1 MSKFSYKIRVATEE
15 DLSILMD
22 LIKQLA
28 VYEKLID
35 NYTATMEL
43 YRKYGFSEDA
53 IFGAL
58 LVEKIAGEG
67 PDYLGI
73 ALYYYTYSTFTGK
86 PTLYLEDI
94 FVPEEFRGQGIGTS
108 LLVELAK
115 IAVKKDCAR
124 MDWIVLDWNKPSWEF
139 YKNLGAFPLEEWTV
153 FRMLAPEIKNL
164 AEKKLPNT

>member
-1 MSKFSYKIRVATEE
+1 MAELSYEIRAAVEE
-15 DLSILMD
+15 DLPVLMD

-35 NYTATMEL
+35 SYTATMEL
-43 YRKYGFSEDA
+43 YHKYGFSEDA

-58 LVEKIAGEG
+58 LVEKTGGEG
-67 PDYLGI
+67 PDYLGV

-94 FVPEEFRGQGIGTS
+94 FVPEEYRGRGIGTG

-115 IAVKKDCAR
+115 IAVEKDCGR
-124 MDWIVLDWNKPSWEF
+124 MDWVVLDWNKPSWEF
-139 YKNLGAFPLEEWTV
+139 YKNLGAFPLDEWTV
-153 FRMLAPEIKNL
+153 FRMLPPEIKKL
-164 AEKKLPNT
+164 AEKL

>member
-1 MSKFSYKIRVATEE
+1 MAKLSYKIRPALEE
-15 DLSILMD
+15 DLPVLMD

-35 NYTATMEL
+35 SYTATLEL
-43 YRKYGFSEDA
+43 YRKYGFGEDA

-58 LVEKIAGEG
+58 LVEKTTGEG
-67 PDYLGI
+67 LDYLGV

-94 FVPEEFRGQGIGTS
+94 FVPEEYRGRGIGTG

-115 IAVKKDCAR
+115 IAGEKDCAR
-124 MDWIVLDWNKPSWEF
+124 IDWVVLDWNKPSWDF
-139 YKNLGAFPLEEWTV
+139 YKNLGAFPMEDWTV
-153 FRMLAPEIKNL
+153 FRMLPPEIKKL
-164 AEKKLPNT
+164 AEKKL

>member
-1 MSKFSYKIRVATEE
+1 MAKLSYEIRPALEE
-15 DLSILMD
+15 DLPVLMG

-35 NYTATMEL
+35 SYTATIEL

-58 LVEKIAGEG
+58 LVEKTAGEG
-67 PDYLGI
+67 PDYLGV

-86 PTLYLEDI
+86 PTLYLEDV
-94 FVPEEFRGQGIGTS
+94 FVPEEYRGRGIGTG

-115 IAVKKDCAR
+115 IAVEKDCAR
-124 MDWIVLDWNKPSWEF
+124 MDWVVLDWNKPSWEF
-139 YKNLGAFPLEEWTV
+139 YKNLGALPMEDWTV
-153 FRMLAPEIKNL
+153 FRMLFPEIKEL
-164 AEKKLPNT
+164 AEKTS

>member
-1 MSKFSYKIRVATEE
+1 MAELSYEIRPAEEE
-15 DLSILMD
+15 DLPVLMD

-35 NYTATMEL
+35 SYTATVEL
-43 YRKYGFSEDA
+43 YRKYGFGEDA

-58 LVEKIAGEG
+58 LVEKTGGEG
-67 PDYLGI
+67 PDYLGV

-94 FVPEEFRGQGIGTS
+94 FVPEKYRGRGIGTR

-115 IAVKKDCAR
+115 IAVEKDCSR
-124 MDWIVLDWNKPSWEF
+124 MDWIVLDWNKPSWDF
-139 YKNLGAFPLEEWTV
+139 YKNLGAFPLDDWTV
-153 FRMLAPEIKNL
+153 FRMLSPEIKKL
-164 AEKKLPNT
+164 AEKKL

>member
-1 MSKFSYKIRVATEE
+1 MSDLAYKVRHALEE
-15 DLSILMD
+15 DLPVLMD

-35 NYTATMEL
+35 SYTATREL

-58 LVEKIAGEG
+58 LVEKTAGEG
-67 PDYLGI
+67 PDYLGV

-94 FVPEEFRGQGIGTS
+94 FVPEEYRGRGIGTG

-115 IAVKKDCAR
+115 IAVEKDCAR
-124 MDWIVLDWNKPSWEF
+124 MDWIVLDWNKPSWDF
-139 YKNLGAFPLEEWTV
+139 YKNLGAFPMEDWTV
-153 FRMLAPEIKNL
+153 FRMLFPEIKNL
-164 AEKKLPNT
+164 AEKKG

>member
-1 MSKFSYKIRVATEE
+1 MVELSYKIKPALE
-15 DLSILMD
+15 DDLPVLMD

-35 NYTATMEL
+35 SYTATLEL

-58 LVEKIAGEG
+58 LVEKTAGEG
-67 PDYLGI
+67 PDYLGV

-94 FVPEEFRGQGIGTS
+94 FVPEEYRGRGIGTR

-115 IAVKKDCAR
+115 IAVEKDCGR

-139 YKNLGAFPLEEWTV
+139 YRNLGALPMEDWTV
-153 FRMLAPEIKNL
+153 FRMLPPDIKKL
-164 AEKKLPNT
+164 AEKKTG

>member
-1 MSKFSYKIRVATEE
+1 MDEVSYKIRPAVEE
-15 DLSILMD
+15 DLPVLMT

-35 NYTATMEL
+35 SFSATEEL
-43 YRKYGFSEDA
+43 YCKYGFSEDA
-53 IFGAL
+53 IFSAL
-58 LVEKIAGEG
+58 LVERTRGKG

-73 ALYYYTYSTFTGK
+73 ALYYFTFSTFTGK

-94 FVPEEFRGQGIGTS
+94 FVPEEYRGQGIGTS

-115 IAVKKDCAR
+115 IAVKRDCAR
-124 MDWIVLDWNKPSWEF
+124 MDWIVLDWNKLSWEF
-139 YKNLGAFPLEEWTV
+139 YNKLGAFPLDEWTV

-164 AEKKLPNT
+164 AEKF

>member
-1 MSKFSYKIRVATEE
+1 MDEVSYKIRPAVEE
-15 DLSILMD
+15 DLPVLMT

-35 NYTATMEL
+35 SFSATEEL
-43 YRKYGFSEDA
+43 YCKYGFSEDA
-53 IFGAL
+53 IFSAL
-58 LVEKIAGEG
+58 LVERTRGEG

-73 ALYYYTYSTFTGK
+73 ALYYFTFSTFTGK

-94 FVPEEFRGQGIGTS
+94 FVPEEYRGQGIGTS

-115 IAVKKDCAR
+115 IAVKRDCAR
-124 MDWIVLDWNKPSWEF
+124 MDWIVLDWNKLSWEF
-139 YKNLGAFPLEEWTV
+139 YNKLGSFPLDEWTV

-164 AEKKLPNT
+164 AEKF

>member
-1 MSKFSYKIRVATEE
+1 MTELSYKIRSAEEE
-15 DLSILMD
+15 DLPVLMD

-35 NYTATMEL
+35 SYTATLEL

-58 LVEKIAGEG
+58 LVEKTAGEG
-67 PDYLGI
+67 PDYLGV

-94 FVPEEFRGQGIGTS
+94 FVPEEYRGRGIGTR

-115 IAVKKDCAR
+115 IAVEKDCGR

-139 YKNLGAFPLEEWTV
+139 YENLGAFALDDWTV
-153 FRMLAPEIKNL
+153 FRMLPPEIKKL
-164 AEKKLPNT
+164 AEKKH

>member
-1 MSKFSYKIRVATEE
+1 MVDLSYKIRPALEE
-15 DLSILMD
+15 DLPVLMD

-35 NYTATMEL
+35 SYTATLEL
-43 YRKYGFSEDA
+43 YRKYGFGEDA

-58 LVEKIAGEG
+58 LVEKTAGEG
-67 PDYLGI
+67 PDCLGV

-94 FVPEEFRGQGIGTS
+94 FVPEEYRGRGIGTG

-115 IAVKKDCAR
+115 IAVEKGCAR
-124 MDWIVLDWNKPSWEF
+124 IDWIVLDWNKPSWDF
-139 YKNLGAFPLEEWTV
+139 YKNLGAFPMEDWTV
-153 FRMLAPEIKNL
+153 FRMLPPEIKKL
-164 AEKKLPNT
+164 AEKKL

>member
-1 MSKFSYKIRVATEE
+1 MCSLEKTISLENGDYSMSKFSYKIRVATEE
-15 DLSILMD
+15 DLPILMD

-35 NYTATMEL
+35 SYTATMEL

-58 LVEKIAGEG
+58 LVEKTAGEC

-94 FVPEEFRGQGIGTS
+94 
-108 LLVELAK
+108 K
-115 IAVKKDCAR
+115 YNAVF
-124 MDWIVLDWNKPSWEF
+124 L
-139 YKNLGAFPLEEWTV
+139 
-153 FRMLAPEIKNL
+153 
-164 AEKKLPNT
+164 

>member
-1 MSKFSYKIRVATEE
+1 MAGLSYKIRPAVEE
-15 DLSILMD
+15 DLPVLMD

-35 NYTATMEL
+35 SYTATVEL

-58 LVEKIAGEG
+58 LVEKTGGEG
-67 PDYLGI
+67 PDYLGV

-94 FVPEEFRGQGIGTS
+94 FVPEENRGRGIGTG
-108 LLVELAK
+108 LLVELGK
-115 IAVKKDCAR
+115 IAVEKGCAR
-124 MDWIVLDWNKPSWEF
+124 MDWIVLDWNKPSWDF
-139 YKNLGAFPLEEWTV
+139 YKNLGAFPLDEWTV
-153 FRMLAPEIKNL
+153 FRMLAPEIKKL
-164 AEKKLPNT
+164 AEKKL

>member
-1 MSKFSYKIRVATEE
+1 MVELSYKIRPALEE
-15 DLSILMD
+15 DLPVLMD

-35 NYTATMEL
+35 SYTATMEL

-58 LVEKIAGEG
+58 LVKKTAGKG
-67 PDYLGI
+67 PDYLGV

-94 FVPEEFRGQGIGTS
+94 FVPEEYRGRGIGTRV
-108 LLVELAK
+108 LVELAK
-115 IAVKKDCAR
+115 IAVEKDCGR
-124 MDWIVLDWNKPSWEF
+124 MDWVVLDWNKPSWEF
-139 YKNLGAFPLEEWTV
+139 YKNLGAFPLDDWTV
-153 FRMLAPEIKNL
+153 FRMLPPEINKL
-164 AEKKLPNT
+164 AEKL

>member
-1 MSKFSYKIRVATEE
+1 MAELSYKIRPAME
-15 DLSILMD
+15 DDLPVLMD

-28 VYEKLID
+28 IYENLID
-35 NYTATMEL
+35 SYTATMEL

-58 LVEKIAGEG
+58 LVEKITGDG
-67 PDYLGI
+67 PDYLGV

-94 FVPEEFRGQGIGTS
+94 FVPEENRGHGIGTT

-115 IAVKKDCAR
+115 IAVEKDCTR

-139 YKNLGAFPLEEWTV
+139 YKSLGAFPLEEWTV
-153 FRMLAPEIKNL
+153 FRMLSPDI
-164 AEKKLPNT
+164 KKLVEKH

>member
-1 MSKFSYKIRVATEE
+1 MAELSYEIRPAMEE
-15 DLSILMD
+15 DLPVLMG

-35 NYTATMEL
+35 SYTATVEL
-43 YRKYGFSEDA
+43 YRKYGFGEDA

-58 LVEKIAGEG
+58 LVEKTAGKG
-67 PDYLGI
+67 PDYLGV

-94 FVPEEFRGQGIGTS
+94 FVPEEYRGRGIGTG

-115 IAVKKDCAR
+115 IAVEKDCAR
-124 MDWIVLDWNKPSWEF
+124 MDWVVLDWNKPSWVF
-139 YKNLGAFPLEEWTV
+139 YENLGAFPLDEWTV
-153 FRMLAPEIKNL
+153 FRMLAPEIKKL
-164 AEKKLPNT
+164 AEKL

>member
-1 MSKFSYKIRVATEE
+1 MAELSYEIRPALEE
-15 DLSILMD
+15 DLPVLMD

-35 NYTATMEL
+35 SYTATVEL
-43 YRKYGFSEDA
+43 YRRYGFSEDA

-58 LVEKIAGEG
+58 LVEKTVGEG
-67 PDYLGI
+67 PDYLGV

-94 FVPEEFRGQGIGTS
+94 FVPEEYRGRGIGTR

-115 IAVKKDCAR
+115 IAVEKDCGR
-124 MDWIVLDWNKPSWEF
+124 MDWVVLDWNKPSWEF
-139 YKNLGAFPLEEWTV
+139 YENLGAFPLDDWTV
-153 FRMLAPEIKNL
+153 FRMLPPEIKKL
-164 AEKKLPNT
+164 AEKL

>member
-1 MSKFSYKIRVATEE
+1 MTELSYKIRSAVEE
-15 DLSILMD
+15 DLPILMD

-35 NYTATMEL
+35 SYTATYEL

-58 LVEKIAGEG
+58 LVEKTTGEG
-67 PDYLGI
+67 PDYLGV

-94 FVPEEFRGQGIGTS
+94 FVPEKYRGQGIGTR

-124 MDWIVLDWNKPSWEF
+124 MDWVVLDWNKPSWEF

-153 FRMLAPEIKNL
+153 FRMLAPEIKKL
-164 AEKKLPNT
+164 ADKKT